1 MTDLTP
7 LDAAHAAMEAA
18 PADDAVRLRF
28 YERLADS
35 EMFLLLTE
43 EAQGDNIT
51 PEVFDLGDASFVLV
65 FDRDDRLAQFVG
77 KPAPYAA
84 LSGRVIAGLLAEQ
97 GIGLGVNLDVAPSS
111 ILIPPEAVTWLA
123 GTLGNAPSEAEARIE
138 AVAPPRGLPELLLT
152 ALDAKLASAAG
163 LADAAY
169 LLGVTYEGGG
179 KGHMLAFVDAT
190 PGAQGALAKAVAEA
204 LTFSG
209 IEAGALDVAFFRAS
223 DPITDRLAQHG
234 LRFDLPKPLETVQ
247 DVLRMAPGS
256 DPARPPKLR

>member
-7 LDAAHAAMEAA
+7 LDTAHAAMEAA
-18 PADDAVRLRF
+18 PQDDTARLRF
-28 YERLADS
+28 YERLADC
-35 EMFLLLTE
+35 ELCLLLTQ

-51 PEVFDLGDASFVLV
+51 PELFDLGDASFVLV

-97 GIGLGVNLDVAPSS
+97 GIGMGVNLDVAPSS

-123 GTLGNAPSEAEARIE
+123 GTLGNEPAEAEAQI
-138 AVAPPRGLPELLLT
+138 AALSAPRGLPELLLT

-163 LADAAY
+163 LADGAY
-169 LLGVTYEGGG
+169 LVGVTYDGGA

-190 PGAQGALAKAVAEA
+190 PGAQGALARAVAEA

-209 IEAGALDVAFFRAS
+209 IEAGALDVAFFDSSA
-223 DPITDRLAQHG
+223 PMAARLAKHG
-234 LRFDLPKPLETVQ
+234 LRYDLPKPAETVQ
-247 DVLRMAPGS
+247 EVLRMAPGS

>member
-7 LDAAHAAMEAA
+7 LDTAHAAMEAA
-18 PADDAVRLRF
+18 PADDAARLRF
-28 YERLADS
+28 YERLADC
-35 EMFLLLTE
+35 ELFLLLTE
-43 EAQGDNIT
+43 EAQGDNIS

-84 LSGRVIAGLLAEQ
+84 MSGRVIAGLLAEQ
-97 GIGLGVNLDVAPSS
+97 GIGMGVNLEVAPSS

-123 GTLGNAPSEAEARIE
+123 STLGNAPSEAEARIE
-138 AVAPPRGLPELLLT
+138 AVSPPRGLPDLLLT
-152 ALDAKLASAAG
+152 SLDAKLASASG

-169 LLGVTYEGGG
+169 LLGVTYEGGS

-190 PGAQGALAKAVAEA
+190 PGAQPALAKAVAEA

-223 DPITDRLAQHG
+223 EPMAARLAQHG
-234 LRFDLPKPLETVQ
+234 LRFDLPQPAESVQ
-247 DVLRMAPGS
+247 EVLRMAPGS

>member
-1 MTDLTP
+1 MTDQTP

-18 PADDAVRLRF
+18 PADDAARLRF
-28 YERLADS
+28 YERLADG
-35 EMFLLLTE
+35 EMFLLLTQ

-65 FDRDDRLAQFVG
+65 FDREDRLAQFVG

-97 GIGLGVNLDVAPSS
+97 GIGLGVNLEVAPSS

-123 GTLGNAPSEAEARIE
+123 ETLGNAPAEAEARIE
-138 AVAPPRGLPELLLT
+138 AVSPPRGLPDLLLT

-163 LADAAY
+163 LAETAY

-223 DPITDRLAQHG
+223 EPMAAKLAHHG
-234 LRFDLPKPLETVQ
+234 LRYDLPKPPEAVQ
-247 DVLRMAPGS
+247 EVLRMAPGA

>member
-7 LDAAHAAMEAA
+7 LDLAHAAMEAA
-18 PADDAVRLRF
+18 PADDAARLRF
-28 YERLADS
+28 YERLSDC
-35 EMFLLLTE
+35 ELFLLLTE
-43 EAQGDNIT
+43 EPEGENIT
-51 PEVFDLGDASFVLV
+51 PEVFDLGEASFVLV

-77 KPAPYAA
+77 RPAPYAA
-84 LSGRVIAGLLAEQ
+84 LSGRVIAGLLADQ

-111 ILIPPEAVTWLA
+111 ILIPPEAVAWLA
-123 GTLGNAPSEAEARIE
+123 GTLGNAPAEAEARIE
-138 AVAPPRGLPELLLT
+138 ALSPPRGLPDLLLT
-152 ALDAKLASAAG
+152 ALDTKLASAAG

-190 PGAQGALAKAVAEA
+190 PGAQGALARAVAEA

-209 IEAGALDVAFFRAS
+209 IEAGALDVAFFRVA
-223 DPITDRLAQHG
+223 DPISERLARHG
-234 LRFDLPKPLETVQ
+234 LRYDLPKPPETVQ
-247 DVLRMAPGS
+247 EVLRMAPGS